1 MFELINANDEVNP
14 FALAVGELLD
24 VPGRDR
30 PGASVWIAPNS
41 GTMRDEVTLKARNLR
56 PGDWV
61 TVGVGPRSSE
71 WRRIDEVQVNADGT
85 LTASVEVPDWAD
97 PGDDLIFVVDTD
109 RGMTFKSGV
118 FDVIARDGDD
128 GRTGDGGQDRE
139 RMALQGRVRQGA
151 ECTILRTPDGNTWS
165 MVSDDVESTVG
176 EYVEVRGTRA
186 EASFCMQGIGTID
199 VSSIEEVA
207 PPQDSGDGDQAG
219 MTLEG
224 RVARGAEC
232 YRLKTPDGDTW
243 SLTSSNADFTEGE
256 YLEVSGR
263 KADMSVCI
271 QGIGT
276 LQVSSIDE
284 VQPPR

>member
-1 MFELINANDEVNP
+1 
-14 FALAVGELLD
+14 
-24 VPGRDR
+24 
-30 PGASVWIAPNS
+30 
-41 GTMRDEVTLKARNLR
+41 
-56 PGDWV
+56 
-61 TVGVGPRSSE
+61 
-71 WRRIDEVQVNADGT
+71 
-85 LTASVEVPDWAD
+85 
-97 PGDDLIFVVDTD
+97 
-109 RGMTFKSGV
+109 
-118 FDVIARDGDD
+118 
-128 GRTGDGGQDRE
+128 
-139 RMALQGRVRQGA
+139 
-151 ECTILRTPDGNTWS
+151 
-165 MVSDDVESTVG
+165 MVSDDVEFTAG

-186 EASFCMQGIGTID
+186 EASFCMQCIGTID

-256 YLEVSGR
+256 YVEVSGR

-284 VQPPR
+284 VQPRGDAMTGRRQHGAGRCSGCRPRRSVRRRHRSEPA